1 MAQREV
7 VNGTWR
13 QHVGGLLSGRT
24 IGVIGCGF
32 VGKDLVSLLQPWN
45 CKILAYDIL
54 EFPEFYS
61 LHDVQ
66 AVSLEELLSRS
77 DVVTLHLPLTKSTK
91 NLLCAE
97 KLRLMK
103 PEAVLINAARG
114 GLIDEGEVKSMLK
127 TSRLAAAAFD
137 VFETEPPSDTELLNL
152 DNFFATPHIGGSAA
166 EAIIAMGRSA
176 IAGLDENAIPL

>member
-7 VNGTWR
+7 VNGAWR

-54 EFPEFYS
+54 EFPDFYS

-127 TSRLAAAAFD
+127 TGSLAAAAFD